1 MISMSNDLNELI
13 MYNKKLKDRIKLII
27 LNKMDLCS
35 FRNDIKKFVGAK
47 GIPIITISC
56 MKDTGIDKLKKAI
69 ETI

>member
-1 MISMSNDLNELI
+1 
-13 MYNKKLKDRIKLII
+13 
-27 LNKMDLCS
+27 MDLCT

>member
-1 MISMSNDLNELI
+1 MILTSDEM
-13 MYNKKLKDRIKLII
+13 IKFFENFVENGGSLWA
-27 LNKMDLCS
+27 S